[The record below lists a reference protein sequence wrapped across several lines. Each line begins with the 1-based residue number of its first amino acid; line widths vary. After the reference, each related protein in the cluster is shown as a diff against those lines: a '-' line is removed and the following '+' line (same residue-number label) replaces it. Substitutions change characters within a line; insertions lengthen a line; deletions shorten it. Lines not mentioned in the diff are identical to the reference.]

1 MDNQHS
7 VFVVKDNIATKV
19 DIETGFEQDEMIE
32 VLSGLQG
39 EEKVVTAGHQNLKDQ
54 APVDVVNG

>member
-1 MDNQHS
+1 
-7 VFVVKDNIATKV
+7 
-19 DIETGFEQDEMIE
+19 MIE
-32 VLSGLQG
+32 VLSGLQA